1 MYMSVLHACVCVCVP
16 CAFKGQKAV
25 SNSLELEYR
34 WFVSCH
40 MSAGTK
46 PRSSAKAASAINTKP
61 SLQPA
66 PRLIIF

>member
-1 MYMSVLHACVCVCVP
+1 MHICVCVCMCTMCPQRSEGSVK
-16 CAFKGQKAV
+16 F
-25 SNSLELEYR
+25 NSLELEYR

-61 SLQPA
+61 SLQSA